1 VRPRKNRPVLFE
13 VVACSR
19 RAGGRSAPP
28 RTAALPAGAATPPA
42 VPLRPTTPPSIETDE
57 AASAEATGVY
67 FEDGR
72 LHLALG
78 WLHLVVIGVAL
89 AVVLAATFQV
99 GRRSAQPGSFGSAGI
114 DDLLAGQPPADTLK
128 TEAAVPVPGQ
138 GRGTGQ
144 VLTPLGQAAGEETRA
159 KPPPP
164 APPVAKQAEVVEAFT
179 FASGAYYVVVQHF
192 RSRDGDQ
199 AVAARDF
206 LRSKSVGCTV
216 RQAAGDLE
224 LVATEAFSSEAAA
237 QTLSRRVRDLGKEY
251 WNAGGGYD
259 FAGAKPRRF

>member
-1 VRPRKNRPVLFE
+1 
-13 VVACSR
+13 
-19 RAGGRSAPP
+19 
-28 RTAALPAGAATPPA
+28 
-42 VPLRPTTPPSIETDE
+42 
-57 AASAEATGVY
+57 VY

-78 WLHLVVIGVAL
+78 WIHLLVIGVAL
-89 AVVLAATFQV
+89 AVVLAATFQA
-99 GRRSAQPGSFGSAGI
+99 GRRSAQPGSPAPADI

-144 VLTPLGQAAGEETRA
+144 ILTPLGQAAGEETRA
-159 KPPPP
+159 KPSPPTPP
-164 APPVAKQAEVVEAFT
+164 AAKQPEPVEAFAFT
-179 FASGAYYVVVQHF
+179 SDAYYVVVQHF
-192 RSRDGDQ
+192 RPRDSDQ
-199 AVAARDF
+199 AAAARDF
-206 LRSKSVGCTV
+206 VRSKGVGCTV

-237 QTLSRRVRDLGKEY
+237 QNLMRRVRDLGKEY

-259 FAGAKPRRF
+259 FAGAKPRKF